1 MLKKI
6 LYIGLIGCFI
16 GIFAQAQSTILYSTD
31 NQISSSLIN
40 DIYQDK
46 EGFIWISTEYGLNRF
61 DGNKFITYNHIDE
74 DSTSLCNDYIHQ
86 TFEDSKGNL
95 WVSSMTGLMKYDRNT
110 NSFTPIPLYRNQLQV
125 FSGINHR
132 EQRRNIMGNIFRRRA
147 IPNQCRKSKRTMR
160 HTHLS
165 SRIPPFKYRIG

>member
-16 GIFAQAQSTILYSTD
+16 SIFAQAQSTILYSTD

-95 WVSSMTGLMKYDRNT
+95 WVSSMMK
-110 NSFTPIPLYRNQLQV
+110 
-125 FSGINHR
+125 
-132 EQRRNIMGNIFRRRA
+132 
-147 IPNQCRKSKRTMR
+147 
-160 HTHLS
+160 
-165 SRIPPFKYRIG
+165 